1 MKNFF
6 IAKTFHEYKWKEI
19 KFHLPACSLSL
30 ITFLRSKFFFHATTI
45 FVAMHVSV
53 NASPKFGIQNE
64 NMWLHTQVKNR
75 VCELKIGIQ
84 TYLVYLNY
92 WILYSFLHNNRFF
105 NTKKKIISWCTEG
118 LNPLLWTTPS
128 CMAIPLFYIFPQP
141 PTFSKTFTT
150 ILPQWNTRLTLN

>member
-30 ITFLRSKFFFHATTI
+30 SIFLRSKFFFHATTI

-53 NASPKFGIQNE
+53 NVSPKFRIQNE
-64 NMWLHTQVKNR
+64 NMWLHTQVKNH

-105 NTKKKIISWCTEG
+105 NAKKKSFHGVQKVWTPFYGQPPLVWPSPCFIFFP
-118 LNPLLWTTPS
+118 NPPLLARLLQQYCPS
-128 CMAIPLFYIFPQP
+128 EIPD
-141 PTFSKTFTT
+141 
-150 ILPQWNTRLTLN
+150 

>member
-30 ITFLRSKFFFHATTI
+30 SIFLRSKFFFHATTI

-64 NMWLHTQVKNR
+64 NMWLHTQVKNH
-75 VCELKIGIQ
+75 VCELKIGIK

-92 WILYSFLHNNRFF
+92 WLLYSFLHNNGFF
-105 NTKKKIISWCTEG
+105 NTKKNHFMVYRRFEPPSMD
-118 LNPLLWTTPS
+118 NPLLYGHPPVLYFSPTPH
-128 CMAIPLFYIFPQP
+128 F
-141 PTFSKTFTT
+141 
-150 ILPQWNTRLTLN
+150 